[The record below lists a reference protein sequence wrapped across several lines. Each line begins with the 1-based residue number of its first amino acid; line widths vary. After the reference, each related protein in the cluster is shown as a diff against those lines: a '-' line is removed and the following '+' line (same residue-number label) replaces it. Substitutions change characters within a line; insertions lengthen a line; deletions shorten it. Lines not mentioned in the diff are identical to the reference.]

1 MRSMDDPEHEAK
13 LRDIAVSANL
23 TDLINTDEYLS
34 DKDPEEVI
42 DAYNEL
48 MEIAPE
54 IHNKKPL
61 LRAALR
67 QYMESGGIDVQSL
80 GLIGDIGRKTESR
93 ADDTKKMLAENVN
106 KMLESEERAR
116 ADRAKQL
123 WDEQREKMRS
133 ELTVSEGR
141 KDRMARAE
149 EARKQRASQRQIAEA
164 RSDYEKFKALLQ
176 HQDSVASLKAK
187 RDLALAGEKADIL
200 IQKSKDINRLIDD
213 SLDLSNRYSIPNLND
228 TFKDS
233 RAFNA
238 LDDKYRSK
246 YVNAYKNYGYDPND
260 IFTSNN
266 KLRRGV
272 TDAVSMDNAVTAFKN
287 RVSSPSMSSI
297 RNYYDID
304 IDEVDSEE

>member
-1 MRSMDDPEHEAK
+1 
-13 LRDIAVSANL
+13 
-23 TDLINTDEYLS
+23 
-34 DKDPEEVI
+34 
-42 DAYNEL
+42 
-48 MEIAPE
+48 
-54 IHNKKPL
+54 
-61 LRAALR
+61 
-67 QYMESGGIDVQSL
+67 
-80 GLIGDIGRKTESR
+80 
-93 ADDTKKMLAENVN
+93 
-106 KMLESEERAR
+106 MLESEERAR

-304 IDEVDSEE
+304 IDEDDSEE